1 MKASVCNYI
10 LRWVENNICTGNG
23 INDLVLSTGYSR
35 KTIELW
41 FHRTYKMSLYSYL
54 LRRRMTFAATLLK
67 LTSIS
72 VTEIAYMLHYSSH
85 QNFCRAFKK
94 FTSRTPIQYR
104 KEDEWDF
111 SIMQWKLIF
120 GNEKEPTYKFCK
132 FEDQYFCGDVFIVTD
147 NLNQEGGREI
157 SIEIMKIV
165 KAFWSKNKSDVIV
178 LFDMRDRLIRNLINI
193 KNYSESNFYLNL
205 RVGILNEHHIEGD
218 ILIPKGDYLIYV
230 FSGSWNDYAIYSRS
244 LYMKVMAGVNA
255 KLRKS
260 PVYVRF
266 IYQDNKLSNDND
278 YVECKI
284 YSPINKM

>member
-41 FHRTYKMSLYSYL
+41 FHRTYKISLYSYL

-120 GNEKEPTYKFCK
+120 WNEKEPTYKFCK

-157 SIEIMKIV
+157 SIEIMEIV
-165 KAFWSKNKSDVIV
+165 KSFWSENKSDVIV

-193 KNYSESNFYLNL
+193 KNYSESDFYLKL
-205 RVGILNEHHIEGD
+205 RVGILSEHHIEGD

-284 YSPINKM
+284 YSP